1 MIVRGVWVVAGIA
14 MLYSLG
20 TAKDYLEDH
29 GVPWYLAILLPPAVD
44 VALVVAL
51 YGDAVLQEY
60 GVRTGWGTALR
71 WVTAGMTLWL
81 NCGGAVENG
90 QWGTAV
96 LHAFG
101 PVLVIVLTE
110 AAHGYGRCFTELTKR
125 EQQAAT
131 MPAPATIP
139 GADGST
145 PPLPVANLVAPPER
159 SEGSRPQERTARPA
173 RRRSAPG
180 RSPKRQTSRVAE
192 FSAAELEGA
201 VAVLE
206 RYELE
211 NGKMM
216 TLDAFQAIQRGN
228 RARNSALRN
237 AALAQINGT
246 GTERPE
252 LHPASAGSGPTA
264 EQPVVVASGPS
275 GDDATGRF
283 EVAG

>member
-1 MIVRGVWVVAGIA
+1 MAGIA

-29 GVPWYLAILLPPAVD
+29 GVPWYLAVLLPPAVD

-90 QWGTAV
+90 AWGTAA

-110 AAHGYGRCFTELTKR
+110 AAHGYGRCFTELAER
-125 EQQAAT
+125 ERQAAS
-131 MPAPATIP
+131 AA
-139 GADGST
+139 AST
-145 PPLPVANLVAPPER
+145 PVPEPVNAMTDLARPPEPAEGSGERTPRRRPER
-159 SEGSRPQERTARPA
+159 S
-173 RRRSAPG
+173 RSTSG
-180 RSPKRQTSRVAE
+180 RSPGRRAPRE
-192 FSAAELEGA
+192 WAFAAEELARTAEL
-201 VAVLE
+201 LE
-206 RYELE
+206 RYERE
-211 NGKMM
+211 NGKPM
-216 TLDAFQAIQRGN
+216 TLDAFQSEQGGN

-237 AALAQINGT
+237 AALKQIDG
-246 GTERPE
+246 
-252 LHPASAGSGPTA
+252 A
-264 EQPVVVASGPS
+264 EQAPRNDP
-275 GDDATGRF
+275 D
-283 EVAG
+283 